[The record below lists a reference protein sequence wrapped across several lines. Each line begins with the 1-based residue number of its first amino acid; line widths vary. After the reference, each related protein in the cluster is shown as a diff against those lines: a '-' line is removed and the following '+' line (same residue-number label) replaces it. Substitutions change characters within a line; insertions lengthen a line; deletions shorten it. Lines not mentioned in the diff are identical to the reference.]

1 MVRNRTD
8 DLHAHQCFFFQLHR
22 VAAGSCML
30 RGNYINYQMIFNIGP
45 RANRFHGIPIENGA
59 LAAKRA
65 IYTAVGCG
73 ECIRE
78 SGGWS
83 NRLKASG

>member
-8 DLHAHQCFFFQLHR
+8 DLHVHQFFFQLHR

-45 RANRFHGIPIENGA
+45 RGNRFHGISMENGA

-65 IYTAVGCG
+65 ICTTVDCG
-73 ECIRE
+73 EGIR
-78 SGGWS
+78 
-83 NRLKASG
+83 